1 MLQGYLDGELSAAQT
16 READVH
22 LAACATCSAALRE
35 AESELSFFSTA
46 FAPDPSVSV
55 PTELLRTRIE
65 AAVEALDGAHAPE
78 RRSETWNLKGW
89 LSALVAP
96 FTVAPQRT
104 GAFAGLAAVVV
115 FAVIF
120 VSLQTLRPRTTGDQ
134 PQDAQRETAAIAPSA
149 PQGSQGTATNADS
162 NESAPVAI
170 EPVEVSPVEVASDD
184 TAQSR
189 SRLARVRFNRAD
201 ARTAA
206 PTETKGAEANAATA
220 TTSQP
225 EADAVQKSI
234 PGEDTYQQA
243 IASLARAV
251 RATGDASLTPAVRA
265 DYERNLAVIDKAIE
279 DTRRVALRNP
289 QDTDATAFLF
299 SAYQSK
305 IDLLTA
311 VADQTQSA
319 ALGR

>member
-1 MLQGYLDGELSAAQT
+1 MLQGYLDGELSAAQA

-22 LAACATCSAALRE
+22 LAACDSCSAALRE

-46 FAPDPSVSV
+46 FAPDASVSV
-55 PTELLRTRIE
+55 PTELLRARIE
-65 AAVEALDGAHAPE
+65 AAVEALDGARAPE

-96 FTVAPQRT
+96 FSVAPQRT

-120 VSLQTLRPRTTGDQ
+120 VSLQTLRPRMTGEQ
-134 PQDAQRETAAIAPSA
+134 PQDAQRETAAVAPSA

-162 NESAPVAI
+162 NESAPV
-170 EPVEVSPVEVASDD
+170 EVAPVEVASDD
-184 TAQSR
+184 MARSR
-189 SRLARVRFNRAD
+189 SRLARVKFSRAD

-206 PTETKGAEANAATA
+206 PTDREGAEASAATA

-251 RATGDASLTPAVRA
+251 RATGDASLTPSVRA

-319 ALGR
+319 PLGR